1 MFILTISLLSAKTYL
16 ISHLWLSW
24 SNNLERLRVSSTV
37 WLSRRK
43 KQSLSSCYNV
53 YFKFICDLYSCHK
66 HMQLP
71 VKSFRLSLWLSPWCL
86 YLEKAG
92 FFDKW
97 VYPVK
102 TQYQLIGLHTCSWS
116 FIIFVKEPHGW
127 FSCAVCRCLLLVLES
142 SRVEVAVL
150 LNDLAYMKYE
160 ASSSSSAAETIPLK
174 QQNLAISFSLLEKII
189 KLISNVCGVN
199 GKWTHHI

>member
-1 MFILTISLLSAKTYL
+1 MFILKISLLSAKTYL

-24 SNNLERLRVSSTV
+24 SNNLERQRVSSTV

-127 FSCAVCRCLLLVLES
+127 FSFVLFADVYYLCWSLPGSKLLFFSMIWPTWNMRLQVVPLLLKPFL
-142 SRVEVAVL
+142 
-150 LNDLAYMKYE
+150 
-160 ASSSSSAAETIPLK
+160 
-174 QQNLAISFSLLEKII
+174 
-189 KLISNVCGVN
+189 
-199 GKWTHHI
+199 